1 MGQRDPLVE
10 WQRDGYDMFTQMT
23 EAIADDFVRYVM
35 HLDVVVQPQ
44 AQPAVSN
51 MQYTAAEAPVQGSS
65 AIRPAAEAQAQA
77 DGGGGTAV
85 AVEDEAP
92 AVQQVVKTA
101 EQKLGRNQPCWCGS
115 GKKFKLCHGK

>member
-1 MGQRDPLVE
+1 
-10 WQRDGYDMFTQMT
+10 
-23 EAIADDFVRYVM
+23 
-35 HLDVVVQPQ
+35 
-44 AQPAVSN
+44 
-51 MQYTAAEAPVQGSS
+51 MQYTAADAPVQGSS
-65 AIRPAAEAQAQA
+65 GIRPAVEAEQAQA

-85 AVEDEAP
+85 AVDEAP